1 MAQYSAG
8 RNRRIGIAVTVVGQA
23 RQGGFTLLE
32 VLIAFL
38 IASLALGAMI
48 GAANSALQATR
59 TATRYQE
66 ATIRAQSKLDEAV
79 NGGALTPGAWD
90 GDDGGGYH
98 WRVQVAPATTAIS
111 QSSGSSA
118 AALTL
123 YAVAVWIT
131 WQDGTRTRE
140 IRLDTEHIGQ
150 VMRAP

>member
-1 MAQYSAG
+1 MTQYSAG

-90 GDDGGGYH
+90 GDDGSGYH